1 MNPRSPTGRGG
12 RGGRHLAPG
21 AALTRVSVA
30 TAPGRAPPAPDG
42 DWPRFRLALADRAD
56 REEIYQMRHAVY
68 ASELGQHPEN
78 AAQRLTDELDAF
90 NHYLVAWVGDRL
102 AGFVSITPPGFGR
115 YSIDKYFARSALPF
129 DVDDGLFEI
138 RILTVDRAFRG
149 TAVAGL
155 LMYGA
160 FRWVEEH
167 GATRIVGIGR
177 QEIIPL
183 YIRAGL
189 RPLGMTVRSGAVSYE
204 LMSAPVADL
213 RTNLRAFGGL
223 MKRTFPSVEWS
234 LAMPIDRPPGA
245 FHGGASYARLGM
257 SPARGLRSEII
268 TADVLDAW
276 FAPSP
281 RVESALAEEPAFQ
294 AASSPPT
301 YAEELRFA
309 IGAARDVDPSRIVTG
324 AGLSD
329 LIFRAL
335 PRWFTQGS
343 RVLLVEPQY
352 SEYAHVLRGLIGCQ
366 TDSLLLQPDGSGFAD
381 PTALGQRLMAGYD
394 LVVVV
399 EPNNPVGCCFP
410 PGALLEVL
418 AGAPDRTL
426 IWVDETYVDFAD
438 PGVSLEFMAARSTN
452 VVIGKSMSKAYA
464 LSGLR
469 VGYLCAPPKLV
480 EDLWS
485 ATPPWNLSRPAQ
497 AAAIAALGDPDYY
510 ARRYRETAELR
521 RELETRLAELPGVHP
536 HRGVANFVLCDLE
549 GIDAPTLVE
558 LSRQRG
564 LFIRDFPT
572 DPSLRWR
579 SVRIA
584 VKDRPTN
591 DRMIEVLTTVL
602 RAQRTPASHPASG

>member
-1 MNPRSPTGRGG
+1 M
-12 RGGRHLAPG
+12 
-21 AALTRVSVA
+21 SVA
-30 TAPGRAPPAPDG
+30 TSRDG
-42 DWPRFRLALADRAD
+42 ARLTSDRDQRFRLALADRAD
-56 REEIYQMRHAVY
+56 REEIYQLRHAVY
-68 ASELGQHPEN
+68 AAELGQHPEN
-78 AAQRLTDELDAF
+78 TAQRLTDELDTF
-90 NHYLVAWVGDRL
+90 NHYLMARVGDRL

-129 DVDDGLFEI
+129 PVDDGLFEI
-138 RILTVDRAFRG
+138 RILTVDPAFRG

-155 LMYGA
+155 LMYAA

-167 GATRIVGIGR
+167 GAARIVGIGR
-177 QEIIPL
+177 KEIISL
-183 YIRAGL
+183 YVRAGL
-189 RPLGMTVRSGAVSYE
+189 RRLGMTVRSGAVSYE
-204 LMSAPVADL
+204 LMSAPVTDL
-213 RTNLRAFGGL
+213 RANLRSFGGL
-223 MKRTFPSVEWS
+223 MKRTFPAVEWS
-234 LAMPIDRPPGA
+234 LAMPIERPPGA
-245 FHGGASYARLGM
+245 FHGGASYAWLGV
-257 SPARGLRSEII
+257 SPSRGLRSEVI

-276 FAPSP
+276 FPPSP
-281 RVESALAEEPAFQ
+281 RVESALATEPAFQ
-294 AASSPPT
+294 AGSSPPT

-309 IGAARDVDPSRIVTG
+309 IGAARGVDPARIVTG

-335 PRWFTQGS
+335 PRWVRQDS

-366 TDSLLLQPDGSGFAD
+366 TDSLVLQPDASGFAD
-381 PTALGQRLMAGYD
+381 PAPLGQRLTAGYD

-418 AGAPDRTL
+418 AGTSDRTL
-426 IWVDETYVDFAD
+426 IWVDETYVDFAN
-438 PGVSLEFMAARSTN
+438 PGVSLEVFAAQSTN

-469 VGYLCAPPKLV
+469 VGYLCAPPQLV

-485 ATPPWNLSRPAQ
+485 ATPPWNVSRPAQ

-510 ARRYRETAELR
+510 AGRYRETAELR

-536 HRGVANFVLCDLE
+536 YPGIANFVLCDLE

-558 LSRQRG
+558 LSRRRG
-564 LFIRDFPT
+564 LFIRHFPT
-572 DPSLRWR
+572 NPSLRWR
-579 SVRIA
+579 AVRIA

-591 DRMIEVLTTVL
+591 DRMIDVLGTVL
-602 RAQRTPASHPASG
+602 RAQRTIAPHLASAESAHSVSRR